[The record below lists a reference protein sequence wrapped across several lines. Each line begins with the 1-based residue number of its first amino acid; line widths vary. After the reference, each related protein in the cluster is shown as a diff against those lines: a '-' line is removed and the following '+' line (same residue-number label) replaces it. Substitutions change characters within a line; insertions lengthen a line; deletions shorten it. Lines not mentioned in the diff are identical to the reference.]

1 MLKVDFRDGR
11 PLMTNPFHQHGSG
24 SVWRGHCSLA
34 LTQSAGKVHK
44 SARTFVK
51 LTLTDVK
58 RGAKYPYVMKKL
70 SLILPLLFT
79 IAAARADVLIV
90 QKMESS
96 MLNGDITTKIKGDKG
111 RVDMPAG
118 PIGQMSIIID
128 GASGEVN
135 TLMHGQKMAMK
146 MSGAQLKAAVEQS
159 KAAAGATGETEKPKA
174 TGKTEK
180 VGEWDTEIYKVK
192 MDGVPAKVWVAKGF
206 PNAEK
211 LKAEMS
217 KMSKSMGQGS
227 GDVYGLDL
235 PGMPVKSEIESP
247 AGKMT
252 VTITKAV
259 EQAVDAKEFEIP
271 ADYQKMDM
279 PAQPK

>member
-1 MLKVDFRDGR
+1 
-11 PLMTNPFHQHGSG
+11 MTNPFHQHGSG

>member
-1 MLKVDFRDGR
+1 M
-11 PLMTNPFHQHGSG
+11 N
-24 SVWRGHCSLA
+24 
-34 LTQSAGKVHK
+34 
-44 SARTFVK
+44 
-51 LTLTDVK
+51 
-58 RGAKYPYVMKKL
+58 KL
-70 SLILPLLFT
+70 SLILPLLLT
-79 IAAARADVLIV
+79 VAAARADVLVV

-96 MLNGDITTKIKGDKG
+96 MLNGDITMKIKGDKG

-118 PIGQMSIIID
+118 PIGQMSMIID
-128 GASGEVN
+128 ATTGDVN
-135 TLMHGQKMAMK
+135 TLMHSQKMVIK

-159 KAAAGATGETEKPKA
+159 KATAGATGEIEKPKA

-180 VGEWDTEIYKVK
+180 VGEWDTEIFEVK
-192 MDGVPAKVWVAKGF
+192 MAGVPAKVWVAKGF
-206 PNAEK
+206 PNTEK

-227 GDVYGLDL
+227 EDVYGLDL
-235 PGMPVKSEIESP
+235 PGMPVKTEVESP
-247 AGKMT
+247 AGKVT